1 VDETK
6 LSAALK
12 MHKGCFVTLHKDGNL
27 RGCIGNIVPR
37 GALYAAVMDNA
48 CAAALRDWRFQP
60 VTAAEVEQLHL
71 EISVLTAPQNLPF
84 QTPEELLAKL
94 RPNVD
99 GVVLIRG
106 RNQATYLP
114 QVWEQLPKKED
125 FLSSLARKADL
136 PADAWRKPGLQIETY
151 QVELF
156 EEEKPGKAT
165 R

>member
-1 VDETK
+1 
-6 LSAALK
+6 
-12 MHKGCFVTLHKDGNL
+12 
-27 RGCIGNIVPR
+27 
-37 GALYAAVMDNA
+37 
-48 CAAALRDWRFQP
+48 